1 MKKITAIIISF
12 AAMILL
18 CTSVAAYSGGM
29 LSPAM
34 RILSEDETMIK
45 SALVSGDITF
55 SENDFIRAVG
65 GEVNYIISSS
75 AKGRLPQRDSV
86 KIRRKAVEHSIP
98 CLTSLDT
105 ANALAESL
113 MSEYSEENTELVEL
127 KDMKR

>member
-12 AAMILL
+12 AAMALL

-55 SENDFIRAVG
+55 SENDFYSCGWRRGQLHYNYRAPACLRR
-65 GEVNYIISSS
+65 NIIL
-75 AKGRLPQRDSV
+75 R
-86 KIRRKAVEHSIP
+86 
-98 CLTSLDT
+98 LDT
-105 ANALAESL
+105 GCAEPDDKL
-113 MSEYSEENTELVEL
+113 LL
-127 KDMKR
+127 P

>member
-1 MKKITAIIISF
+1 MK
-12 AAMILL
+12 
-18 CTSVAAYSGGM
+18 
-29 LSPAM
+29 
-34 RILSEDETMIK
+34 
-45 SALVSGDITF
+45 LVES
-55 SENDFIRAVG
+55 

>member
-1 MKKITAIIISF
+1 MFFVICSFFYFTAAYCLPHHKYRKGSAMKKITAIIISF
-12 AAMILL
+12 AAMVLL

-65 GEVNYIISSS
+65 GEVNYITIT
-75 AKGRLPQRDSV
+75 ALPPASDGT
-86 KIRRKAVEHSIP
+86 
-98 CLTSLDT
+98 L
-105 ANALAESL
+105 
-113 MSEYSEENTELVEL
+113 
-127 KDMKR
+127 